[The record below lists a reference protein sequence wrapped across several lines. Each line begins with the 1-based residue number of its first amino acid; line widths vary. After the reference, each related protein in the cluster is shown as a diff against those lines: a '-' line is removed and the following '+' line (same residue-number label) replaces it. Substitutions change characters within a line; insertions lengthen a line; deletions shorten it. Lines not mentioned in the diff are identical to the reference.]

1 MAVFRIYIEKKSA
14 FAVEADGVL
23 ANLKSALGLEGLQRV
38 RILNR
43 YDAEH
48 ILPEDFAAAKMTV
61 FGEPQVDVAYDELP
75 EFEGRVFA
83 TEFLPGQYDQ
93 RADSAAQCIQLQTQ
107 KERPLIRCARVYLL
121 EGSVSDKE
129 FESIKSYLINPVESR
144 EATLEKFDTLETE
157 YPAPA
162 DVVTLTGFIDM
173 DDDALA
179 KMVSDYGLAMEL
191 DDLQCCRD
199 YYRSEKR
206 DPTFTEL
213 KLIDTYWSDHCRHTT
228 FSTQLDHVDIESPTV
243 RDSYKRYLELR
254 VKLGREN
261 RPVTLMD
268 LATIGA
274 KALKSEGLMPDLDES
289 EEINACS
296 VKIKVD
302 VNGVDEDWLLMFKN
316 ETHNHPTEIEP
327 FGGAAT
333 CLGGAIRD
341 PLSGRSYVY
350 QAMRVTGAADPL
362 ASIAETMPG
371 KLPQRKIVTQAA
383 AGYSSYGNQ
392 IGLATGLVN
401 EIYHPGYIAKRL
413 ETGAVIAAAPAENV
427 VRVRPQPGDVI
438 MLLGGK
444 TGRDGCGGATGS
456 SKAHSTES
464 LTACGAEVQKGNA
477 PEERKLQR
485 LFRNPEASRMIKR
498 CNDFGAGGVS
508 VAIGEL
514 ADSLDINLDLV
525 PKKYEG
531 LDGTELAI
539 SESQERMAVV
549 LAPENVDR
557 FLEIAATENLSG
569 IVVANVTDTGRMT
582 MTWRG
587 KKIVDLS
594 REFLNTNGAQKH
606 ICARVTAP
614 APAARTLEYFPFAE
628 RVRRMAANLN
638 VCSQKGLAE
647 RFDGSIGAGTVLFP
661 FGGKYQETPIQ
672 TMAAKIPVLH
682 GETDTASLM
691 SYAFDP
697 FVSSRDPYTGAA
709 NSVCESIAKV
719 VAAGGSRKRCW
730 LSFQEYFERL
740 RHEDVRW
747 GKPLAALLGAL
758 DAQLALE
765 CGAIGGKDSMSGS
778 FEQIDVPPTLISF
791 AVSTAKASNIIS
803 PEFKKVGSSIG
814 LLLPPTDENG
824 VADMAFV
831 RRTLDE
837 LENQIADKK
846 VISAWVCSAGGIME
860 GLFKMALGNRIGVR
874 IVRDFPDDFWFDRQS
889 CAILV
894 EFDSDKIMDEAVVIG
909 ETVSDFV
916 IEKADTVIDLSEVFE
931 IYAEKLAPVYPYRLP
946 TPKTAL
952 PTFADK
958 GVEKRISPAIKLAR
972 PKVLVPVFAG
982 TNCEYD
988 TARAFEKAGAE
999 AEIFIV
1005 KNLCA
1010 ADIEWSA
1017 NEFERLIRK
1026 SNIIAV
1032 PGGFSGGDEPDGSG
1046 KFITAFFRN
1055 PRIGE
1060 AVADLMDNR
1069 DGLMLGICN
1078 GFQALVKL
1086 GLVPFGKITE
1096 PDADSPTLT
1105 FNRIG
1110 RHQSKLVPTRI
1121 CSNRSPW
1128 LMYNEVGDMHMIP
1141 VSHGEGRF
1149 VASPELIKQLADN
1162 GQIVSQYVDL
1172 DGNPTLDT
1180 EFNPNFSECCIEG
1193 ITSPDG
1199 RILAKMGHSERI
1211 GANIH
1216 KNIPGE
1222 KDQKIFLGAVH
1233 YFTK

>member
-1 MAVFRIYIEKKSA
+1 MAVFRVFIEKKQPY
-14 FAVEADGVL
+14 AVEAQSVYSDL
-23 ANLKSALGLEGLQRV
+23 RSALGLEGLENV

-43 YDAEH
+43 YDAER
-48 ILPEDFAAAKMTV
+48 ISAEDFAAARMTV

-75 EFEGRVFA
+75 ETDGRVFA
-83 TEFLPGQYDQ
+83 VEYLPGQYDQ
-93 RADSAAQCIQLQTQ
+93 RADSAAQCIQLQTM
-107 KERPLIRCARVYLL
+107 KERSLIRCARVYIL
-121 EGSVSDKE
+121 EGKLSDE
-129 FESIKSYLINPVESR
+129 QFEAVKRYLINPVESQ
-144 EATLEKFDTLETE
+144 EATLDRFDTLEAD

-162 DVVTLTGFIDM
+162 DVVTIEGFINMDERQLADM
-173 DDDALA
+173 
-179 KMVSDYGLAMEL
+179 VNSYGLAMEA
-191 DDLQCCRD
+191 DDLECCRD
-199 YYRSEKR
+199 YFRSENR
-206 DPTFTEL
+206 DPSFTEL

-228 FSTQLDHVDIESPTV
+228 FSTILDSVEIESEAV
-243 RDSYKRYLELR
+243 KAAYDRYLELR
-254 VKLGREN
+254 VKLGRSD

-274 KALKSEGLMPDLDES
+274 KALKTAGLMPAIDES

-302 VNGVDEDWLLMFKN
+302 VDGVDEDWLLMFKN

-362 ASIAETMPG
+362 LPIAETMEG

-392 IGLATGLVN
+392 IGLATGHVN
-401 EIYHPGYIAKRL
+401 EIYHPGYVAKRM
-413 ETGAVIAAAPAENV
+413 EVGAVIAAAPAENV
-427 VRVRPQPGDVI
+427 VRERPAPGDVV

-456 SKAHSTES
+456 SKAHSSES
-464 LTACGAEVQKGNA
+464 LTSCGAEVQKGNA

-485 LFRNPEASRMIKR
+485 LFRNPEAAKMIKR

-549 LAPENVDR
+549 LDPKNVDR

-594 REFLNTNGAQKH
+594 REFLNTNGANKH
-606 ICARVTAP
+606 ISAKVLAP
-614 APAARTLEYFPFAE
+614 EAEAATLELLPFE
-628 RVRRMAANLN
+628 KRLEKLVGDLN
-638 VCSQKGLAE
+638 VCSQKGLIE
-647 RFDGSIGAGTVLFP
+647 RFDSSIGAATVLSP
-661 FGGKYQETPIQ
+661 FGGKHQETPAQ
-672 TMAAKIPVLH
+672 AMAAKIPVRH
-682 GETDTASLM
+682 GDTDTASLM
-691 SYAFDP
+691 AYAFDP
-697 FVSSRDPYTGAA
+697 FISSRDQYAGAMTA
-709 NSVCESIAKV
+709 VCESVAKV
-719 VAAGGSRKRCW
+719 IAAGGSRKNCW
-730 LSFQEYFERL
+730 LSFQEYFEKL
-740 RHEDVRW
+740 RREETRW

-758 DAQLALE
+758 DAQMALE

-778 FEQIDVPPTLISF
+778 FEDIDVPPTLISF
-791 AVSTAKASNIIS
+791 AVSTAKASKVIS
-803 PEFKKVGSSIG
+803 PEFKKAGSVIG
-814 LLLPPTDENG
+814 LLKPVTDENG
-824 VADMAFV
+824 YLDLESV
-831 RRTLDE
+831 RSNIDK
-837 LENQIADKK
+837 LEALIADGK
-846 VISAWVCSAGGIME
+846 VKSAWVCGMGGIAE
-860 GLFKMALGNRIGVR
+860 GIFKMTLGNRIGVKLTGEYADEFYFKR
-874 IVRDFPDDFWFDRQS
+874 LG
-889 CAILV
+889 CAVII
-894 EFDSDKIMDEAVVIG
+894 ETDELPEGAARLG
-909 ETVSDFV
+909 ETVESFTITRGDVAVDIAKLF
-916 IEKADTVIDLSEVFE
+916 DT
-931 IYAEKLAPVYPYRLP
+931 YASKLASVYPYDLP
-946 TPKTAL
+946 TPKMEV
-952 PTFADK
+952 PTFTA
-958 GVEKRISPAIKLAR
+958 EKATSWPKPAVKLAR
-972 PKVLVPVFAG
+972 PKVLLPVFAG
-982 TNCEYD
+982 TNCEFD
-988 TARAFEKAGAE
+988 TARAFEKAGADT
-999 AEIFIV
+999 EIFVV

-1010 ADIEWSA
+1010 SDIEWSA
-1017 NEFERLIRK
+1017 AEFERLIRQ

-1060 AVADLMDNR
+1060 AVNDLLNNR
-1069 DGLMLGICN
+1069 DGLMIGICN

-1086 GLVPFGKITE
+1086 GLVPFGKIIE
-1096 PDADSPTLT
+1096 PDANAPTLT

-1110 RHQSKLVPTRI
+1110 RHQSKLVATRV
-1121 CSNRSPW
+1121 CSNKSPW
-1128 LMYNEVGDMHMIP
+1128 MMYNQPGDIHMIP
-1141 VSHGEGRF
+1141 ISHGEGRF
-1149 VASPELIKQLADN
+1149 VASPELIKQLAEN
-1162 GQIVSQYVDL
+1162 GQITTQYVDL
-1172 DGNPTLDT
+1172 DGNPTMDT
-1180 EFNPNFSECCIEG
+1180 LYNPNFSDCAIEG

-1211 GANIH
+1211 GGSVH
-1216 KNIPGE
+1216 KNIPGA